1 LKSYE
6 TGSRKENPSSVT
18 STAGEQDVEI
28 AEATDMMDGAD
39 MMDGTDIAETTDIKE
54 EIQEV
59 PVEQTVPVETVEE
72 TSAPFDLGVDNAKV
86 IQRRYHS
93 EEDAEQPRK
102 QGFTPPTRQQVLTW
116 LPFWGVILLGALLR
130 FWGLGDKPLHHD
142 ESLHA
147 YFSLQLLYNL
157 ENWAGCFA
165 PGASCY
171 HYDPLLH
178 GPFQFHAIALTYRI
192 SQLLGAPD
200 NGVNTFTVRIPAATL
215 GTLIV
220 GLPYFIRDYLGKWG
234 AWLACLL
241 LAVSPSMVYFSR
253 FAREDIYMACFTLVL
268 VVGILRYVRDR
279 KMRWLVIASLGFA
292 FSYATKEATFLTIA
306 VFGSFFIGLLVWELG
321 LKIPF
326 RERYSNNPDLQR
338 YLPRTVAPIFLLLY
352 VIVGGVFAKLA
363 LHLLNVLSVY
373 TTTNT
378 KQSDAFVQN
387 LKNITVSIVPWIG
400 IFLGVY
406 VLSIL
411 AREMYGKLPPPG
423 RRGLAAKIDPRRQRM
438 FDTILTMPWTHWF
451 FALLAGWTVFLVL
464 FTVVFTNIRGGIGD
478 GIWQGLYYWIQQ
490 QQVARGGQP
499 WYYYF
504 ILIPL
509 YEQIGL
515 VFGLAGVVVSLVRP
529 TRFRLFLAYWFVGNV
544 FIYSWAAEKM
554 PWLMIH
560 MTMPMMLLA
569 AIALQPIV
577 VTVVNFVKERYALSK
592 GTVKEESV
600 NAESTYSKE
609 SASIEG
615 NNNGVGNSETPVS
628 PTWVPRPRKQV
639 SLPVGV
645 LAMLGFVCAILLLL
659 PTVHNMY
666 EVSYIHAADGPH
678 EMMVYVQTTTDV
690 NIVMAKID
698 QVDQKYY
705 GGNHTLPIGI
715 TNDATWPFAWYVR
728 DYTNVCF
735 SYPTGCAA
743 TAKNYPVIISGGD
756 NPYGTETTYGGTYMY
771 HQYHM
776 RTWWDE
782 GYKPPACIP
791 SKTVTCGDPSEYGGV
806 GPWLWLSYGDNP
818 PPNAKFNLGLAAQ
831 HIWNWW
837 WYRQAIGSTDGAYDM
852 VLFIHKGLS
861 VTP

>member
-1 LKSYE
+1 MKSYKA
-6 TGSRKENPSSVT
+6 GSREDNPSSHK
-18 STAGEQDVEI
+18 QDVELAEPAAMEDRTDI
-28 AEATDMMDGAD
+28 IEATD
-39 MMDGTDIAETTDIKE
+39 IKN
-54 EIQEV
+54 EIQDASVEKKTPIEEV
-59 PVEQTVPVETVEE
+59 AGATEMTKTDV
-72 TSAPFDLGVDNAKV
+72 ADIDVDNSKV
-86 IQRRYHS
+86 IQRRYHG
-93 EEDAEQPRK
+93 EEEATEQEQPRK
-102 QGFTPPTRQQVLTW
+102 RGFTPPTRQQVLNW
-116 LPFWGVILLGALLR
+116 LPFLGVILLGALLR

-220 GLPYFIRDYLGKWG
+220 AMPYFIRDYLGKWG

-253 FAREDIYMACFTLVL
+253 FAREDIYMACFTMVL
-268 VVGILRYVRDR
+268 VVGMLRYVRDR
-279 KMRWLVIASLGFA
+279 KMRWLIIAALGFA

-306 VFGSFFIGLLVWELG
+306 VFGSFFVGVLVWELG
-321 LKIPF
+321 LRIPF
-326 RERYSNNPDLQR
+326 RERYSDNPDLQR
-338 YLPRTVAPIFLLLY
+338 YLPRTSAPILLLLY
-352 VIVGGVFAKLA
+352 MIVGGLFAKLA
-363 LHLLNVLSVY
+363 LSGLNALSVY
-373 TTTNT
+373 TTTKT
-378 KQSDAFVQN
+378 TQSDIFVQN

-400 IFLGVY
+400 ILLGIY

-423 RRGLAAKIDPRRQRM
+423 RRGLVAKIDPQRQRM

-451 FALLAGWTVFLVL
+451 FAILAGWTVFLVL

-478 GIWQGLYYWIQQ
+478 GIWAGLYYWIQQ

-504 ILIPL
+504 MLIPL

-569 AIALQPIV
+569 AIALQPII
-577 VTVVNFVKERYALSK
+577 VTAVNFVKERYIARAK
-592 GTVKEESV
+592 GTVKAAAASTEHANSEEPAAEESV
-600 NAESTYSKE
+600 DNESE
-609 SASIEG
+609 
-615 NNNGVGNSETPVS
+615 NGAIPLSPVWTPQ
-628 PTWVPRPRKQV
+628 PKKQISV
-639 SLPVGV
+639 PVGA

-659 PTVHNMY
+659 PTLHNMY
-666 EVSYIHAADGPH
+666 EVSYVHAADGPH

-690 NIVMAKID
+690 NTVMSKID
-698 QVDQKYY
+698 QLDQKNY
-705 GGNHTLPIGI
+705 GGKHLLPIGI
-715 TNDATWPFAWYVR
+715 TDDATWPFAWYVR

-756 NPYGTETTYGGTYMY
+756 NPYGTEATYGRTYMY

-782 GYKPPACIP
+782 GYKPAACIP
-791 SKTVTCGDPSEYGGV
+791 SKTVNCGDPSQYGGV

-837 WYRQAIGSTDGAYDM
+837 WNRQAIGSTGGAYDM

>member
-1 LKSYE
+1 MKSYE
-6 TGSRKENPSSVT
+6 TGSRKENPSSAT
-18 STAGEQDVEI
+18 SPAGEQDVEI
-28 AEATDMMDGAD
+28 AETT
-39 MMDGTDIAETTDIKE
+39 DGTETADIQEAIQEAPVE
-54 EIQEV
+54 QEV
-59 PVEQTVPVETVEE
+59 PAETVEE
-72 TSAPFDLGVDNAKV
+72 TSAPSDMGVDNSKV
-86 IQRRYHS
+86 IQRRYHG
-93 EEDAEQPRK
+93 EEAAAQPHKR
-102 QGFTPPTRQQVLTW
+102 GFTPPTRQQVFTW

-279 KMRWLVIASLGFA
+279 KMRWLIIAALGFA

-326 RERYSNNPDLQR
+326 RERYSDNPDLQR
-338 YLPRTVAPIFLLLY
+338 YLPRTVAPILLLLY
-352 VIVGGVFAKLA
+352 MIVGGLFAKLA
-363 LHLLNVLSVY
+363 LHLLNALSVY

-378 KQSDAFVQN
+378 KQSNAFVQN

-400 IFLGVY
+400 IFLGIY

-515 VFGLAGVVVSLVRP
+515 VFGLAGVVVALVRP

-569 AIALQPIV
+569 AVALQPIV

-592 GTVKEESV
+592 GTVKEEPASV
-600 NAESTYSKE
+600 
-609 SASIEG
+609 EG

-628 PTWVPRPRKQV
+628 PVWTPRTRKQV

-645 LAMLGFVCAILLLL
+645 LAILGFVCAILLLL
-659 PTVHNMY
+659 PTLHNMY
-666 EVSYIHAADGPH
+666 EVSYVHAADGPH

-690 NIVMAKID
+690 NIVMARID

-756 NPYGTETTYGGTYMY
+756 NPYGTESTYGGTYMY

-791 SKTVTCGDPSEYGGV
+791 SKTVTCADPSEYGGV

-818 PPNAKFNLGLAAQ
+818 PPNAKFNLGLATQ
-831 HIWNWW
+831 KIWNWW
-837 WYRQAIGSTDGAYDM
+837 WYRQAIGSTAGAYDM

>member
-1 LKSYE
+1 MKSYKA
-6 TGSRKENPSSVT
+6 GSREDNPSSNK
-18 STAGEQDVEI
+18 QDVEI
-28 AEATDMMDGAD
+28 AEPAAMEY
-39 MMDGTDIAETTDIKE
+39 GTDIIVATDIKN
-54 EIQEV
+54 EIQET
-59 PVEQTVPVETVEE
+59 PVENKTPVVEVAGKTEKTETEIASDSGA
-72 TSAPFDLGVDNAKV
+72 TNSKV
-86 IQRRYHS
+86 IQRRYHG
-93 EEDAEQPRK
+93 EEEATEREQPRK
-102 QGFTPPTRQQVLTW
+102 RVFTPPTREQVFNW
-116 LPFWGVILLGALLR
+116 LPFLGVIFLGALLR

-220 GLPYFIRDYLGKWG
+220 AMPYFIRDYLGKWG

-253 FAREDIYMACFTLVL
+253 FAREDIYMACFTMVL

-279 KMRWLVIASLGFA
+279 KLRWLIIAALGFA

-306 VFGSFFIGLLVWELG
+306 VFGSFFIGLLFWELG

-326 RERYSNNPDLQR
+326 RKRYSDNPDLQR
-338 YLPRTVAPIFLLLY
+338 YLPRTAAPILLAVY
-352 VIVGGVFAKLA
+352 VIVGGLFAKLA
-363 LHLLNVLSVY
+363 LSVLNALSVY
-373 TTTNT
+373 TTTKT
-378 KQSDAFVQN
+378 AQSDLFVAN
-387 LKNITVSIVPWIG
+387 LKNTTVSIVPWIG

-464 FTVVFTNIRGGIGD
+464 FTVLFTNIRGGIGD

-499 WYYYF
+499 WYYYLM
-504 ILIPL
+504 LIPL
-509 YEQIGL
+509 YEQVGV
-515 VFGLAGVVVSLVRP
+515 VFGLAGLVVCLVRP
-529 TRFRLFLAYWFVGNV
+529 TRFRLFLVYWFAGNV
-544 FIYSWAAEKM
+544 FLYSWAAEKM

-577 VTVVNFVKERYALSK
+577 VTAVNFVKGRYAHSK
-592 GTVKEESV
+592 APVKEES
-600 NAESTYSKE
+600 ASRESTNLEEPDSE
-609 SASIEG
+609 NGSH
-615 NNNGVGNSETPVS
+615 NGVSNDERAVPPVWTPQPKKRVS
-628 PTWVPRPRKQV
+628 V
-639 SLPVGV
+639 PVG
-645 LAMLGFVCAILLLL
+645 AMAILGFVCAILLLL
-659 PTVHNMY
+659 PTLHNMY
-666 EVSYIHAADGPH
+666 EVSYVHAADGPH

-690 NIVMAKID
+690 NIVMSKID
-698 QVDQKYY
+698 QLDQKYD
-705 GGNHTLPIGI
+705 GGNHKLPIGI
-715 TNDATWPFAWYVR
+715 TDDATWPFAWYVR

-743 TAKNYPVIISGGD
+743 TAKTYPVIISGGD
-756 NPYGTETTYGGTYMY
+756 NPYGTESTYGSTYMY

-837 WYRQAIGSTDGAYDM
+837 WYRQAIGSTDGTYDM